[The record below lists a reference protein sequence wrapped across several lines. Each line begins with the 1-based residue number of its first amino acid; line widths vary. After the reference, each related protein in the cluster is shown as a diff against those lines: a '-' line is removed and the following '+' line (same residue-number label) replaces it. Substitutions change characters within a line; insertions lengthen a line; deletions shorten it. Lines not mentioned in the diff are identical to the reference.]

1 MKTEY
6 DKLFV
11 LRNIDTG
18 KLIFTYYA
26 SSQKHKAIFSSKKKA
41 EDASLWIDE
50 NVTIEEIL

>member
-6 DKLFV
+6 EKLFV

-26 SSQKHKAIFSSKKKA
+26 SSQKHKAIFSSRKKA
-41 EDASLWIDE
+41 EEASRWVDE